1 MVNKK
6 VRALIA
12 KGNLSIAKLY
22 TVAPGRW
29 KHRRSGSKNRSLAN
43 IGVIPMIAPYVSR
56 FPYLSGYL
64 DRNACRNLNSLPP
77 ILSAIVT
84 DYNNRRVLSGFCLHL
99 RLRAAHLT
107 GKEDHR

>member
-1 MVNKK
+1 
-6 VRALIA
+6 
-12 KGNLSIAKLY
+12 
-22 TVAPGRW
+22 
-29 KHRRSGSKNRSLAN
+29 
-43 IGVIPMIAPYVSR
+43 MIAPYVSR

-64 DRNACRNLNSLPP
+64 DRNACRNVNSLPP

-84 DYNNRRVLSGFCLHL
+84 DYNSRRVLSGFCLHL